1 MSCVGWSAVG
11 NEMNWYLTDG
21 GSKWQLVV
29 EILSNRLGLAVVR
42 LYSGEVVKGRPRK
55 GLYGLLVDAI

>member
-1 MSCVGWSAVG
+1 
-11 NEMNWYLTDG
+11 MNWYLTDG
-21 GSKWQLVV
+21 GSKWRLVV